1 MIGFGPRSTLG
12 FFLTPMSHDQGWGRE
27 VFALSVAIQTLLYGA
42 AQPFSGA
49 IADRFGTVRV
59 IIAGTL
65 LYAAGIFMMAHAST
79 PETLYLSSGV
89 LIGFGLSGCSFN
101 LVISSFGKLL
111 PESWRS
117 LAFGAGTASGSFG
130 QFLFSPLGV
139 GLIDAFG
146 WRTTLEIFAG
156 LLLLIIPLAFAIAT
170 PRSDAPQTSL
180 RSLRQDDSQTS
191 VRSLR
196 QDDSQTSVRSL
207 RQDDSQTSVRSLR
220 QGDSQTSLRSLG
232 NDDSQTSVRSLR
244 QDESQISVG
253 SPRTAEAAPSAT
265 QIQNYKQALAEAL
278 GHRSYILL
286 VLGFFTCGFQLGFV
300 TLHLPS
306 YLIDRGLSAEVGGWT
321 LGVIGLFNIV
331 GAMTS
336 GWLGGRMPKRYI
348 LAVIYFARALAVVFL
363 ITLPAS
369 PAVALIYGAVTG
381 LLWLSSVPPTSGL
394 VAVMFG
400 TRWMAML
407 FGIAFFSH
415 QVGGFLG
422 VYLGGLLYE
431 RTGSYDIVWWLG
443 VLFGV
448 LSAVINLPIVEK
460 PVARLA
466 MAPA

>member
-1 MIGFGPRSTLG
+1 MQQDNRPGSGSVRARSSIDWRLESWRTPAVVLISGCLISMIGFGPRATLG

-79 PETLYLSSGV
+79 PETLFLSSGV

-130 QFLFSPLGV
+130 QFLFSPLAV
-139 GLIDAFG
+139 GLIDTVG
-146 WRTTLEIFAG
+146 WRTTLEVFAG
-156 LLLLIIPLAFAIAT
+156 LLLLIVPLAFAIAT
-170 PRSDAPQTSL
+170 PRSDAAPASP
-180 RSLRQDDSQTS
+180 RGLRQPDSET
-191 VRSLR
+191 
-196 QDDSQTSVRSL
+196 
-207 RQDDSQTSVRSLR
+207 
-220 QGDSQTSLRSLG
+220 
-232 NDDSQTSVRSLR
+232 
-244 QDESQISVG
+244 
-253 SPRTAEAAPSAT
+253 APSVE
-265 QIQNYKQALAEAL
+265 QIQTYKQALAEAL

-306 YLIDRGLSAEVGGWT
+306 YLIDRGLSAQVGGWT

-331 GAMTS
+331 GAMLS

-363 ITLPAS
+363 VTMPAS

-381 LLWLSSVPPTSGL
+381 LLWLSSVPPTAGL

-431 RTGSYDIVWWLG
+431 QTGSYDIVWWLG

-448 LSAVINLPIVEK
+448 LSAVINLPIVER

-466 MAPA
+466 TA